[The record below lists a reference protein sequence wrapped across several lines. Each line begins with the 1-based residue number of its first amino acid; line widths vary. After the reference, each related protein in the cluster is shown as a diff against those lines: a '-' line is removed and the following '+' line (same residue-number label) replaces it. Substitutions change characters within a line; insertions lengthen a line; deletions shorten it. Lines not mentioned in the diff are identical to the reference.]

1 MGGRA
6 PLVGGFVFGFER
18 SDVFLG
24 VDCFDS
30 RFAVGLRRVISRAQ
44 RGVIVALV
52 GVPGVEDRK
61 VPAQRLRMVQ
71 PAIGV
76 SDHSG
81 KMPLKV
87 GHRLPRQGRAFPER
101 FERALRMALPLPGRC
116 QRPPR
121 SRRCRPGSDGGRSC
135 PAPFDQAFGVGD
147 FTFVSLTHSAIWSAR
162 SCTDSSAWCR
172 LSAISHSNV
181 QNYVATKIH

>member
-18 SDVFLG
+18 NDVILG

-30 RFAVGLRRVISRAQ
+30 RFAFGLQRVISRAQ

-61 VPAQRLRMVQ
+61 LPAQRLRMVQ

-81 KMPLKV
+81 KVPLKV

-101 FERALRMALPLPGRC
+101 FERALRMARF
-116 QRPPR
+116 
-121 SRRCRPGSDGGRSC
+121 RPGHERWQGGR
-135 PAPFDQAFGVGD
+135 
-147 FTFVSLTHSAIWSAR
+147 VSSLRPVPHGLGLG
-162 SCTDSSAWCR
+162 R
-172 LSAISHSNV
+172 LSEAMQGVPTITAANLAAIRTALEADGVVFVDENGHGPGV
-181 QNYVATKIH
+181 RLRKATTQ